1 MDLEYNI
8 TYRQKDKGWQYL
20 ISYKENNKWRQKAKQ
35 GFNTKKEAKFAADKR
50 VLELK
55 KELNTTNIINAQYN
69 YITFSKLSD
78 DFIKHSIL
86 YKEHNTINNYRFSIK
101 AFNNISNIKVIDI
114 KRIDIQ
120 NCIDDL
126 IQKGLK
132 ESTIKG
138 YIKSI
143 KLIFDYYTENYNSLF
158 SINLKKFKIPVNKSK
173 KEKKALSKNELD
185 NLLFKIKDNKYYIA
199 ALIAG
204 KCGLRESE
212 ICGLTWDNVDFSNME
227 LTINKQWKID
237 KSTNKSVLGALKSK
251 NSYRVVP
258 IPLELIKYLKT
269 FKESNPIDINN
280 RILPCSAS
288 NIRKYLVPDL
298 KKYAG
303 VSLHELRH
311 TYITILIANGLD
323 FKTVARLAGHDV
335 EQTIKT
341 YSHVTDDMME
351 KASKKI
357 HEIF

>member
-1 MDLEYNI
+1 M
-8 TYRQKDKGWQYL
+8 
-20 ISYKENNKWRQKAKQ
+20 
-35 GFNTKKEAKFAADKR
+35 
-50 VLELK
+50 
-55 KELNTTNIINAQYN
+55 
-69 YITFSKLSD
+69 
-78 DFIKHSIL
+78 
-86 YKEHNTINNYRFSIK
+86 
-101 AFNNISNIKVIDI
+101 
-114 KRIDIQ
+114 
-120 NCIDDL
+120 
-126 IQKGLK
+126 
-132 ESTIKG
+132 
-138 YIKSI
+138 
-143 KLIFDYYTENYNSLF
+143 
-158 SINLKKFKIPVNKSK
+158 
-173 KEKKALSKNELD
+173 
-185 NLLFKIKDNKYYIA
+185 
-199 ALIAG
+199 
-204 KCGLRESE
+204 
-212 ICGLTWDNVDFSNME
+212 
-227 LTINKQWKID
+227 TINKQWKID